1 MKRFQRVLIA
11 AVALLCL
18 MAAWTLPVWAEDG
31 GEVLPPVE
39 DTGGGE
45 DVPEEA
51 PEEMPEEGTDD
62 EETGGAS
69 PSPSED
75 EGFDME
81 EIKAYINGTVIPA
94 AIMVVTALATLYVAL
109 VPIFNKVKAVIAKFN
124 QASEDITAT
133 AGESELTKKNTKAAL
148 DKLSGEYTELLAQ
161 NKQLQENYTALEAV
175 VTAALADMKANV
187 SGEMAAVKSMA
198 GKIEKMLIVG
208 FCNNKELMDK
218 GYARKIAE
226 LGAGIDVGASGEK
239 EVEHEQGNIEGG
251 A

>member
-45 DVPEEA
+45 DVPEE
-51 PEEMPEEGTDD
+51 MPEEPPST
-62 EETGGAS
+62 EEDAA
-69 PSPSED
+69 PED
-75 EGFDME
+75 EGDMWDME
-81 EIKAYINGTVIPA
+81 EIKAYVNGTVIPA

-124 QASEDITAT
+124 QASDDITAT

-148 DKLSGEYTELLAQ
+148 DKLLGQYADQLKQ
-161 NKQLQENYTALEAV
+161 NEQLQAQYIALGEKYRELETFVKGAME
-175 VTAALADMKANV
+175 DMKDFVVESADKLMLTN
-187 SGEMAAVKSMA
+187 EQ
-198 GKIEKMLIVG
+198 IEKMLIVG

-226 LGAGIDVGASGEK
+226 LGAGIDVRASGEK
-239 EVEHEQGNIEGG
+239 EGEHEQGNIEGG

>member
-45 DVPEEA
+45 DVPEEM
-51 PEEMPEEGTDD
+51 PEEMPSTEEDAAPEG
-62 EETGGAS
+62 EGAKW
-69 PSPSED
+69 D
-75 EGFDME
+75 TE
-81 EIKAYINGTVIPA
+81 EIRAYVNGTVIPA

-109 VPIFNKVKAVIAKFN
+109 VPIFNKVKAVMAKFN
-124 QASEDITAT
+124 QASDDITAT

-148 DKLSGEYTELLAQ
+148 DKLSGEYTQLLAQ
-161 NKQLQENYTALEAV
+161 NKQLQEKYTALEAV

-198 GKIEKMLIVG
+198 GQIEKMLIVG

-226 LGAGIDVGASGEK
+226 LGAGIDVGASEEK
-239 EVEHEQGNIEGG
+239 EVEHEQDNIEGG

>member
-1 MKRFQRVLIA
+1 MKKIYKVWMTV
-11 AVALLCL
+11 VALLMLLAVCIVP
-18 MAAWTLPVWAEDG
+18 AFAEDAGG
-31 GEVLPPVE
+31 GELPPVE

-45 DVPEEA
+45 DVPEE
-51 PEEMPEEGTDD
+51 MPEEGPDD

-75 EGFDME
+75 EGAKWSME
-81 EIKAYINGTVIPA
+81 EIDAYINGTVIPA
-94 AIMVVTALATLYVAL
+94 AVMVVTALATLYVAL
-109 VPIFNKVKAVIAKFN
+109 MPIIHKVKKSSDKFD
-124 QASEDITAT
+124 QASDDITAT

-161 NKQLQENYTALEAV
+161 NKQLQENYKALEAV

-187 SGEMAAVKSMA
+187 SGEMAAFKSMA
-198 GKIEKMLIVG
+198 VQIEKMLIVG

-239 EVEHEQGNIEGG
+239 EEDHEQDNIEGN